1 MRRACLVG
9 AIADAVSEVSV
20 GAVAS
25 YITDG
30 ASESR
35 VGDLN
40 HVVDAGLLLKLSV
53 MKRREEEEGITYT
66 ASGKRA
72 NVLGDGQTSGEEDES
87 GEGLHCEGG

>member
-1 MRRACLVG
+1 MRCAGLVG

-40 HVVDAGLLLKLSV
+40 HVVDACL
-53 MKRREEEEGITYT
+53 T
-66 ASGKRA
+66 ASRKTA
-72 NVLGDGQTSGEEDES
+72 NILG
-87 GEGLHCEGG
+87 H